1 MERRCL
7 DKVPRPDVLVVGSVA
22 VGRDG
27 SRIGKGEG
35 YSEIE
40 YGILREMRLVEKH
53 VSICTT
59 LHPVQVLKEV
69 PQDPYDVGV
78 DYIVTPEEVIMTHR
92 LRRRPEGI
100 LWDRVS
106 KEMLDEMPVLA
117 DLKKRSSS

>member
-1 MERRCL
+1 M
-7 DKVPRPDVLVVGSVA
+7 VGSVA

-40 YGILREMRLVEKH
+40 SGILREIGLVEKD

-59 LHPVQVLKEV
+59 LHPVQILKEV

-78 DYIVTPEEVIMTHR
+78 DYIVT
-92 LRRRPEGI
+92 
-100 LWDRVS
+100 
-106 KEMLDEMPVLA
+106 
-117 DLKKRSSS
+117 LKKSL

>member
-1 MERRCL
+1 MGL

-27 SRIGKGEG
+27 SRIGEGEG

-59 LHPVQVLKEV
+59 LRPLQVLKEV

-78 DYIVTPEEVIMTHR
+78 DYIVTPEEVSMTHR
-92 LRRRPEGI
+92 LQRRQEGI

>member
-1 MERRCL
+1 M
-7 DKVPRPDVLVVGSVA
+7 VGSVA

-40 YGILREMRLVEKH
+40 SGILREMGLVEKD

-59 LHPVQVLKEV
+59 LHPVQILKEV

-92 LRRRPEGI
+92 LRRRPDGI
-100 LWDRVS
+100 LWGEGHQRN
-106 KEMLDEMPVLA
+106 A
-117 DLKKRSSS
+117 